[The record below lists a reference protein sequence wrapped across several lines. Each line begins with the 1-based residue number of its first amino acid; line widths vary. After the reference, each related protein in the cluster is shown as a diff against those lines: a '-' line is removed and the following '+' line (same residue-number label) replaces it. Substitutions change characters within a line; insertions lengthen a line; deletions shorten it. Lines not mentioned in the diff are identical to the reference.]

1 MRKTILGLTIFGF
14 GVPPLGWLFIIIYSG
29 ICRDFSEL
37 LKIILSPFLWL
48 YVGLYIFSIAFLMTK
63 KLDRIEDY
71 LKNPKQE
78 NTKKI
83 LQDVHSIPYLF
94 LIGILLY
101 CIIGP
106 NTGLVNAL
114 DIMDN
119 TEYLLGELFGIPF
132 IILFGIPF
140 FILIT
145 IEVEKLSEK
154 IQLDEKSRFLN
165 LTQKILVVQISNSA
179 GLISILIL
187 FAISLFLLDST
198 NISKSEF
205 VFKMLLIAFISG
217 SVSMFN
223 IFVLKNQITKPI
235 REMNLAMKD
244 ISQGE
249 GNLTSRVKIPN
260 RDDTGYLAMYFN
272 NFIHNIESIIRE
284 AKKISE
290 DLAISSGEQKV
301 TAKSFS
307 DSSQTQAGALEE
319 ISSTIEEISS
329 SMNITANAA
338 KNTYTNIESLTGQM
352 KELSETISEMN
363 RNLIETNR
371 ITSEITSKIQVG
383 EKSLNSMILSMNN
396 IKGSSGKMVNI
407 IDMIKKI
414 SDKINLLS
422 LNAAIEAARAGESG
436 RGFAVVADEVSKL
449 ALQTAVSLKNID
461 QLVKV
466 NTAEIDIG
474 YRNIEDSIKIFST
487 ILTGVGTVNQKLDKL
502 NSLIQTQMKIDSHVN
517 QEARSSIEKT
527 QEIQTATQEQ
537 KEAMREISQSIS
549 SINHIT
555 ESLAFSSENLSSNAE
570 KTSLMA
576 NILKEKVD
584 FFTVGY
590 S

>member
-1 MRKTILGLTIFGF
+1 MKKSIIILTIIGF
-14 GVPPLGWLFIIIYSG
+14 AFPPLGWLFINIYSG
-29 ICRDFSEL
+29 ICKDFSEL
-37 LKIILSPFLWL
+37 LKIILSPYLWL
-48 YVGLYIFSIAFLMTK
+48 YVGLYIFTISYLMTK
-63 KLDRIEDY
+63 KLESIEAY

-78 NTKKI
+78 DTKKA
-83 LQDVHSIPYLF
+83 LQDVGSIPSLF
-94 LIGILLY
+94 LVGILIY

-106 NTGLVNAL
+106 NTGLLNAL
-114 DIMDN
+114 DIMDS
-119 TEYLLGELFGIPF
+119 TKYILSELFGIPF

-145 IEVEKLSEK
+145 VETEKLSEK
-154 IQLDEKSRFLN
+154 IKLDEKSRFLN
-165 LTQKILVVQISNSA
+165 LTEKILVVQISNSA

-187 FAISLFLLDST
+187 FAISLFLLESS
-198 NISKSEF
+198 NLSKSEF
-205 VFKMLLIAFISG
+205 IIKMLVIAFISG
-217 SVSMFN
+217 TVSMFN
-223 IFVLKNQITKPI
+223 IIVLKNQITKPI
-235 REMNLAMKD
+235 MEMNLAMKD
-244 ISQGE
+244 ISKGE
-249 GNLTSRVKIPN
+249 GDLTSRVKISN

-272 NFIHNIESIIRE
+272 EFINNIESIIRE
-284 AKKISE
+284 TKKISQE
-290 DLAISSGEQKV
+290 LATSSGEQKL

-338 KNTYTNIESLTGQM
+338 KNTHSNIESLTSRM

-363 RNLIETNR
+363 RDLLETNK
-371 ITSEITSKIQVG
+371 TTAEITSRIQIG

-396 IKGSSGKMVNI
+396 IKGSSSKMVTI

-422 LNAAIEAARAGESG
+422 LNAAIEAARAGDTG

-466 NTAEIDIG
+466 NSSEIEIG
-474 YRNIEDSIKIFST
+474 YKNIEESIKIFST
-487 ILTGVGTVNQKLDKL
+487 ILSGVGTVNEKLDRL
-502 NSLIQTQMKIDSHVN
+502 NSLIQAQMKIDGHVN
-517 QEARSSIEKT
+517 QEARISIEKT
-527 QEIQTATQEQ
+527 QEIQVATQEQ

-555 ESLAFSSENLSSNAE
+555 ESLAYSSENLSSNAE
-570 KTSLMA
+570 KTSQMA

-584 FFTVGY
+584 FFTVG
-590 S
+590 